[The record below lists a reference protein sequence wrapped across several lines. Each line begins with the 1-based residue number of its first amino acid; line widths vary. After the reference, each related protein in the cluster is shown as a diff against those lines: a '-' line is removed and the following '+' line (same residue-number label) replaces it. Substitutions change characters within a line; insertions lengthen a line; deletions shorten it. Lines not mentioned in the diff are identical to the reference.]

1 MRGPVTATSLPTHSS
16 YHPRQLLNPKQ
27 QTSTPT
33 SSSKMSSK
41 SPSMSPRHR
50 SLDSSPTPPDIAT
63 VLDLP
68 KSGSTSMLEGL
79 YGAERRQDLP
89 QKRKRIEAIVID
101 DDDDDKNKDK
111 KRNITFH
118 KGTGI
123 IGEYMKEGKDLAPPS
138 NSLPVDLTKGNPHHP
153 LYYMHPA
160 TQDS

>member
-1 MRGPVTATSLPTHSS
+1 
-16 YHPRQLLNPKQ
+16 
-27 QTSTPT
+27 
-33 SSSKMSSK
+33 
-41 SPSMSPRHR
+41 
-50 SLDSSPTPPDIAT
+50 
-63 VLDLP
+63 
-68 KSGSTSMLEGL
+68 MLEGL